1 METNNPFNKSSR
13 PYFIPLLEKSLR
25 RTMELSGQCA
35 REAGTLVRLK
45 RFVRLPLPLRRMG
58 HHTSCV
64 ECARLRP
71 WTCLS
76 ASQTL
81 TWLEDANGITH
92 SDHARALNRDI
103 LPKVDAPL

>member
-1 METNNPFNKSSR
+1 M
-13 PYFIPLLEKSLR
+13 LLGRIS
-25 RTMELSGQCA
+25 MELSGQCA
-35 REAGTLVRLK
+35 REAGALVRLK
-45 RFVRLPLPLRRMG
+45 RFVRLRLSLRRMG

-71 WTCLS
+71 WTRLS

-92 SDHARALNRDI
+92 SDLARALNRDI